1 MIEDNRSPAG
11 RGPRGTTEATRTVVA
26 LATTLAALAAFG
38 ATIACGGSH
47 KQVKTEATRT
57 TTARRD
63 PISPKASKE
72 FEAAMRT
79 LRVGGPE
86 AQDIAKTRLKVA
98 IDSDKTLWEAWYDLG
113 VIAYKEGD
121 DDAAIDAFTRALK
134 IKNGHTPSLLARAEA
149 NRRAGHKKDAR
160 ADYDSALKTIEED
173 DPNRKDAAARLA
185 SLLRDAGDFD
195 DAVEI
200 LRNTVRVSGTNA
212 KIYTELGLI
221 YIAQKRLELAQL
233 VLAKAA
239 ELDAKDPAIYNAFAV
254 LALRQGKAQEAFD
267 RFDQAVSLDPTYLD
281 ARFNKAAVLLD
292 AGDYVRAKTEL
303 TTIVEKRPDDYA
315 AYVALGVAQRGL
327 KDFPEA
333 KRTWER
339 VIKEAPRRSTPRA
352 DAMFDVAILA
362 TDYMNDDTAGK
373 AALDRYLQ
381 EAPIDHAKRQA
392 AEEKRK
398 ELGK

>member
-1 MIEDNRSPAG
+1 VRRAIG
-11 RGPRGTTEATRTVVA
+11 LA
-26 LATTLAALAAFG
+26 LCAALAA
-38 ATIACGGSH
+38 CGGGGGT
-47 KQVKTEATRT
+47 KPTAAP
-57 TTARRD
+57 TARTGPRNARD
-63 PISPKASKE
+63 RINPKASKE
-72 FEAAMRT
+72 FEGALRAM
-79 LRVGGPE
+79 RVGGPE
-86 AQDIAKTRLKVA
+86 ALDTARTRLRAAVEA
-98 IDSDKTLWEAWYDLG
+98 DPSLWEAWYDLG
-113 VIAYKEGD
+113 VIAFRDGD
-121 DDAAIDAFTRALK
+121 DDTAVDAYSRALK
-134 IKNGHTPSLLARAEA
+134 LKQNHVPTLLARAEA
-149 NRRAGHKKDAR
+149 NRRSGRSKDAR
-160 ADYDSALKTIEED
+160 TDYEAALKTTEED

-195 DAVEI
+195 DAVTV
-200 LRNTVRVSGTNA
+200 LRDVVRVSGANA

-221 YIAQKRLELAQL
+221 YVAQKRFELARL

-239 ELDAKDPAIYNAFAV
+239 ELDAKDPSIYNAFAV

-267 RFDQAVSLDPTYLD
+267 RFDQAVSLDPSYID

-292 AGDYVRAKTEL
+292 AGDYTRAKAEL

-333 KRTWER
+333 KRTWDR

-362 TDYMNDDTAGK
+362 LDYMNDAVGGK
-373 AALDRYLQ
+373 AALERYLQ
-381 EAPIDHAKRQA
+381 EAPFSHVKRQA

>member
-1 MIEDNRSPAG
+1 VSRPGIA
-11 RGPRGTTEATRTVVA
+11 VVTI
-26 LATTLAALAAFG
+26 LSGLWMALAA
-38 ATIACGGSH
+38 CGGGGGD
-47 KQVKTEATRT
+47 KRT
-57 TTARRD
+57 TTPAVRTGPRATRD
-63 PISPKASKE
+63 PVNPKAAKE
-72 FEAAMRT
+72 FEGAMRAM
-79 LRVGGPE
+79 RVGGPE
-86 AQDIAKTRLKVA
+86 AQDTAKARLKTAVEL
-98 IDSDKTLWEAWYDLG
+98 DPSLWEAWHDLG
-113 VIAYKEGD
+113 VIAYKDGD
-121 DDAAIDAFTRALK
+121 DDAAIDAFSKALR
-134 IKNGHTPSLLARAEA
+134 IKQGHMPSLLARAEA
-149 NRRAGHKKDAR
+149 NRRSGHRKDAR
-160 ADYDSALKTIEED
+160 TDYEAALKITEED

-195 DAVEI
+195 DAVDV
-200 LRNTVRVSGTNA
+200 LRDTVRVSGANA

-267 RFDQAVSLDPTYLD
+267 RFDQAVSLDPSYID

-292 AGDYVRAKTEL
+292 AGDYARARTEL
-303 TTIVEKRPDDYA
+303 TTIVERRPDDHA

-327 KDFPEA
+327 KDFPDA
-333 KRTWER
+333 KKTWDR
-339 VIKEAPRRSTPRA
+339 VIKDAPRRSTARA

-362 TDYMNDDTAGK
+362 LDYMNDAVAGK
-373 AALDRYLQ
+373 AALERYLQ
-381 EAPIDHAKRQA
+381 EAPASHAKRQA